1 MERRIIDFTVRSI
14 PISIN
19 KVYRSAISRS
29 GRPFAFMVKE
39 GVDFKNQVGWIA
51 KKAMQDAGVGL
62 ISTPFSLV
70 VNYFFDPRREGDV
83 TNYEKALIDGMKGI
97 VFKDDRLLGRNKDPE
112 FLDQGILFEAVFRK
126 FFDKSNPRI
135 EVMIVF
141 YT

>member
-1 MERRIIDFTVRSI
+1 
-14 PISIN
+14 
-19 KVYRSAISRS
+19 
-29 GRPFAFMVKE
+29 MVKE